1 YVMMQ
6 WVWPESPGTCFVRH
20 FWLFHPSETAK
31 SDFSHEAVF
40 ALWDKAN
47 YEDWEMCERT
57 HRGLSNPLWTP
68 GQLSLDEEVV
78 SQIDSWVVA
87 ETADAEGTGTAEAG
101 HVKNSANGANG
112 AGTSETG
119 KAAE

>member
-1 YVMMQ
+1 MGLARE
-6 WVWPESPGTCFVRH
+6 PRH
-20 FWLFHPSETAK
+20 LLRPALLALPPSETAK

-78 SQIDSWVVA
+78 SQIDSWVA
-87 ETADAEGTGTAEAG
+87 RECAEAPDTAVQG
-101 HVKNSANGANG
+101 EDAA
-112 AGTSETG
+112 EPG